1 MSKALIG
8 VEQHY
13 HLMQK
18 YMAKANKE
26 HNIATSKDTV
36 KVSFLYVLTGW
47 LHSSKNSFR
56 FFFFINHY
64 RSVFRTY
71 SNIYDEA
78 LCKKGKFFLFSKKAL
93 S

>member
-36 KVSFLYVLTGW
+36 KVSFLYVLTG
-47 LHSSKNSFR
+47 
-56 FFFFINHY
+56 
-64 RSVFRTY
+64 
-71 SNIYDEA
+71 
-78 LCKKGKFFLFSKKAL
+78 
-93 S
+93 